1 MFMNET
7 ENMLVV
13 SANTIIYKLMPFVH
27 LFFCFFFVFQRKSD
41 ILFRMQRSPGTSQDS
56 GGSSCTPD
64 WIRTSDLQSRSGKN
78 TIYFN
83 GLRHLCE
90 LRVRIKNMKKSMA
103 LFENKELER
112 FRIVSIKEEGCC
124 MSEVEIHVEWITEG
138 KLCMGTL
145 RFGCV
150 YENESGIAYPWRNNG
165 AWKLYPR
172 DVRVLH
178 MTDSTYS

>member
-1 MFMNET
+1 
-7 ENMLVV
+7 
-13 SANTIIYKLMPFVH
+13 
-27 LFFCFFFVFQRKSD
+27 
-41 ILFRMQRSPGTSQDS
+41 
-56 GGSSCTPD
+56 
-64 WIRTSDLQSRSGKN
+64 
-78 TIYFN
+78 
-83 GLRHLCE
+83 
-90 LRVRIKNMKKSMA
+90 
-103 LFENKELER
+103 
-112 FRIVSIKEEGCC
+112 

-178 MTDSTYS
+178 MTDSKMNIMLHCCIENVLYI